1 MTQNQTAII
10 GLAHIGIVTE
20 DIEASKTFYRDV
32 LGFTLTNDEALVR
45 ETGTTLLAFLEAGDC
60 KIELVQ
66 PADRT
71 NVANRPLGQVEHVAM
86 SVRDIDRVAQR
97 LKEKGIAFE
106 AEEPSRLDILGGAKS
121 IFFQGPDGER
131 LELFEVLA

>member
-1 MTQNQTAII
+1 MTQNQTAIT
-10 GLAHIGIVTE
+10 GLAHIGIFTQ
-20 DIEASKTFYRDV
+20 DIEASKAFYRDI

-45 ETGTTLLAFLEAGDC
+45 EAGTTRLAFLEAGDC

-66 PADRT
+66 PADLAS
-71 NVANRPLGQVEHVAM
+71 VVNRPPGQVDHVAM
-86 SVRDIDRVAQR
+86 SVRDIDVVAQR
-97 LKEKGIAFE
+97 LKERGIAFDG
-106 AEEPSRLDILGGAKS
+106 EEPSRLEILGGAKS